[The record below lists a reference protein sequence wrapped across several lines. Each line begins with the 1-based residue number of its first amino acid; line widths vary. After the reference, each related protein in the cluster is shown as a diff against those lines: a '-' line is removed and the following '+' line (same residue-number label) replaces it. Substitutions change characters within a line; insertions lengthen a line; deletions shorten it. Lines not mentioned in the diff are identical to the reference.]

1 MRKCERS
8 EQIKEERMK
17 EGENVLLVWSCMQY
31 ESASLSPVVSAAS
44 GVWSDGR
51 NGEETSPRWQSY
63 VCSITIS
70 DGK

>member
-1 MRKCERS
+1 MRKC

-17 EGENVLLVWSCMQY
+17 EEENVLLVWSCMQY
-31 ESASLSPVVSAAS
+31 ESASRSPSLLSRDASS
-44 GVWSDGR
+44 GVWGDGW

-63 VCSITIS
+63 VCSIMIS